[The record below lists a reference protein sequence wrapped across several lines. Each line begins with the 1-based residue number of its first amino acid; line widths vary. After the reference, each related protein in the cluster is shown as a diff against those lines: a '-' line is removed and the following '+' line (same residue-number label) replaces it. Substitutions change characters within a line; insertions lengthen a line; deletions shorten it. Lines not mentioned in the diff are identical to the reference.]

1 MFQSSF
7 RFIEKLS
14 LKDKSPCLLPAPHL
28 PPLLS
33 ASDTRVVCVLQLRS
47 LQLIYHPHPKLCFT
61 FEVHSWRCS
70 FCGFGQM
77 YKDMYPSICF
87 PGGSVVK
94 NPPANTGDVSLIPG
108 SGRSPGEG
116 NGYPLH
122 HSCLG
127 QRNLVGHS
135 PWGCRVRHNLLTK
148 QQLQQPINIVSYRAV
163 SLPWKSSEL
172 CLFLSPI
179 IRPQLWQP
187 LSFSLSL

>member
-33 ASDTRVVCVLQLRS
+33 ASDTRVVYVLQLRS
-47 LQLIYHPHPKLCFT
+47 LQLIYHPHPKLCVT

-108 SGRSPGEG
+108 SGD
-116 NGYPLH
+116 PLEKEMAT
-122 HSCLG
+122 HSTILAWDRG
-127 QRNLVGHS
+127 T
-135 PWGCRVRHNLLTK
+135 WWA
-148 QQLQQPINIVSYRAV
+148 IVHGVAESDTIY
-163 SLPWKSSEL
+163 
-172 CLFLSPI
+172 
-179 IRPQLWQP
+179 
-187 LSFSLSL
+187 